1 MQKFLHGK
9 NKQRNEFSQQ
19 IRMMGIKGLRYWGCP
34 SLLNWNEALT

>member
-34 SLLNWNEALT
+34 SLLN